1 MSVCVH
7 VSHVSVCAYQSCQC
21 VCMSVMSECVHVSHV
36 SVCACESVWNCLYV
50 MFQVSVCGGAGACYW
65 CVCVQECTYVVCV
78 HRCWYVKQNRCSAD
92 VCRRHRD
99 LLTNG
104 AGEGDGL
111 YEEAALELI

>member
-7 VSHVSVCAYQSCQC
+7 VSHVSVCAS
-21 VCMSVMSECVHVSHV
+21 
-36 SVCACESVWNCLYV
+36 ESVWYCLYV

-65 CVCVQECTYVVCV
+65 CVCVQRCTYVVCV

-104 AGEGDGL
+104 AGEGEGL

>member
-1 MSVCVH
+1 MSVMSLCVH
-7 VSHVSVCAYQSCQC
+7 VSLCGIV
-21 VCMSVMSECVHVSHV
+21 
-36 SVCACESVWNCLYV
+36 YV

-65 CVCVQECTYVVCV
+65 CVCYWCICVQRCTNIVCV

-92 VCRRHRD
+92 VCRQHRD

-104 AGEGDGL
+104 AGEGEGL